1 MFSFFHRKQKEIF
14 PFHQLK
20 TDVHAHLLPG
30 IDDGSPDINT
40 SLHLIKSM
48 IELGFEQFTATPH
61 VMQDIWKN
69 NNESISSAHDIL
81 KSALGNANIKNKLVA
96 AAEYMVDENLEFL
109 LQEKIPLRTIREN
122 WVLIEISFLQPPFQ
136 LKEILFELQL
146 QGYQPVLA
154 HPERY
159 LYYASRINDLIELK
173 QLGCKLQANLLSFS
187 GYYGKEVLQFAEQL
201 ADKQLI
207 NLLGTDLHHER
218 HLVGLKQLKYSKALQ
233 KVMGSIEN

>member
-14 PFHQLK
+14 PFHHLK
-20 TDVHAHLLPG
+20 NDVHSHLLPG
-30 IDDGSPDINT
+30 IDDGSPDITT
-40 SLHLIKSM
+40 SLYLIKSM

-69 NNESISSAHDIL
+69 NNESISSAHNIL
-81 KSALGNANIKNKLVA
+81 KSALENANIKNNLVA

-122 WVLIEISFLQPPFQ
+122 WVLIEVSFLQPPFQ

-146 QGYQPVLA
+146 QGYQPILA

-159 LYYASRINDLIELK
+159 LYYTSKINELIELK
-173 QLGCKLQANLLSFS
+173 ALGCKLQANLLSFA
-187 GYYGKEVLQFAEQL
+187 GYYGKEVLRFAEQL
-201 ADKQLI
+201 ADKKLI

-218 HLVGLKQLKYSKALQ
+218 HLAGLKQLTYSKALQ
-233 KVMGSIEN
+233 KVMQNIEN